1 MNFKTRVC
9 LCVYTHTRAHSVSH
23 VQLFGTL
30 WTVAHQAPMSMEFS
44 RQEYWSRLPFP
55 TPGDLPNPGIQ
66 PASLGSP
73 ALAGDSLPLGHLG
86 SPHESQK

>member
-1 MNFKTRVC
+1 MFLKVKVLVAQSCPT
-9 LCVYTHTRAHSVSH
+9 LCNPMDCNPP
-23 VQLFGTL
+23 
-30 WTVAHQAPMSMEFS
+30 APLSMEFS

-55 TPGDLPNPGIQ
+55 TPVDLPNPGIQ

-86 SPHESQK
+86 SPHESQKSSSNETRCK

>member
-1 MNFKTRVC
+1 
-9 LCVYTHTRAHSVSH
+9 
-23 VQLFGTL
+23 
-30 WTVAHQAPMSMEFS
+30 MEFS

-55 TPGDLPNPGIQ
+55 TPEDLPNPGIQ